1 MVQMQK
7 KALEIKDF
15 AIFGP
20 ICETNQGRDP
30 LDKGFANTQRTQAM
44 KLGICPVFVV
54 MNDDYLQSMNWEV
67 MVDQTSDKAI
77 GRFNKLDRTEVNDL
91 FRGKI

>member
-1 MVQMQK
+1 
-7 KALEIKDF
+7 
-15 AIFGP
+15 
-20 ICETNQGRDP
+20 
-30 LDKGFANTQRTQAM
+30 M
-44 KLGICPVFVV
+44 KLGICPAFVV